1 MWRNATSYTATLLL
15 PHLKS
20 QTRTPLCFLSSTG
33 AIKTVKR
40 NFSHSYWLS
49 FMLQKTSHSPRWS
62 KCRCPEAFRSMLWK
76 FSYFKYNLVKYKKI
90 HCLAEQNLFWIIRK
104 YTTFY
109 VTNLNASAINWKSE
123 PPKKSPFHK
132 NLWLGNDFLVVC
144 KLSSHFF
151 QTCIL

>member
-1 MWRNATSYTATLLL
+1 MKGFYFPIFIGCCGISNFNVIKVHIFWEGHKICKIYTVGLTVTTYSGDFAKICGLLRIYELYILNVHKVWRNATSYTATLLL

-62 KCRCPEAFRSMLWK
+62 KCRCSEAFRSMLWN
-76 FSYFKYNLVKYKKI
+76 FLYFKYNLVK
-90 HCLAEQNLFWIIRK
+90 
-104 YTTFY
+104 
-109 VTNLNASAINWKSE
+109 
-123 PPKKSPFHK
+123 
-132 NLWLGNDFLVVC
+132 
-144 KLSSHFF
+144 
-151 QTCIL
+151 